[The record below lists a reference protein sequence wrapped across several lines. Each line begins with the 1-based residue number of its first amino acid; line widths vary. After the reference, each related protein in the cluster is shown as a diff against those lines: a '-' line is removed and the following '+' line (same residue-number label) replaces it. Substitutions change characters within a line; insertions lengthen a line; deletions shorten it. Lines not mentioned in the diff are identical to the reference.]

1 MFAFSQF
8 RVYSLYCECTTFVRA
23 TTALSYYCYF
33 TGYNFRSKRWRIL
46 NLIFERGVFFLSR
59 DGEEPV
65 SDFRQYYFEMILY
78 IFFCVPRSRAHSRYF
93 LLKSESSGADDQ
105 VRVFHFYL
113 FFTFYQYIVAYR
125 VSAHTERSTQQDKL
139 NAMASFHI
147 FLEGGRGKISKRPVN
162 NWEFFW
168 ER

>member
-78 IFFCVPRSRAHSRYF
+78 IFFVCLVVERIRVIFCWRANRPVRMIRFEFFISICF
-93 LLKSESSGADDQ
+93 LL
-105 VRVFHFYL
+105 
-113 FFTFYQYIVAYR
+113 FTSTLLRIACPRIQ
-125 VSAHTERSTQQDKL
+125 SAQRSKTNSTQWRR
-139 NAMASFHI
+139 FI
-147 FLEGGRGKISKRPVN
+147 F
-162 NWEFFW
+162 F
-168 ER
+168 